1 MGIMND
7 LITLLKTAVD
17 NGTTTIA
24 EISQKSECSR
34 QYVYNVLN
42 RKSDP
47 TLHVAE
53 KMAAAVG
60 VSFVLSSKNKAKRK
74 ISA

>member
-1 MGIMND
+1 MND
-7 LITLLKTAVD
+7 LITLLETAVK

-24 EISQKSECSR
+24 EISQKSDCSR
-34 QYVYNVLN
+34 QYVYNVIN

-47 TLHVAE
+47 TLHIAE
-53 KMAAAVG
+53 KLAAAVG
-60 VSFVLSSKNKAKRK
+60 VSFVLSNKNKGKRK